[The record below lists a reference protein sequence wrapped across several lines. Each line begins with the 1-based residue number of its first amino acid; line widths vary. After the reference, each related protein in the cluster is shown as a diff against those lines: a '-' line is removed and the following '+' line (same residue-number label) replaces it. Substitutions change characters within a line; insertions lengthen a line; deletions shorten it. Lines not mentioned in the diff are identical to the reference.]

1 MQRLITLFGETM
13 LSDILHMIIYTLG
26 ALFLVVVILR
36 FLLQLVR
43 ADFYNPISQGIVKA
57 TMPLLKP
64 LRKVIPGVGGID
76 IASVVLIL
84 LVQVAATYLL
94 ALVHGVMA
102 VMVNPLLVLAW
113 GFVGALTMVSNIFF
127 WSMIIS
133 IIGSFVAP
141 FSSHPIL
148 TLANQI
154 INPLSAPLRRLI
166 PPIGGVLDISPIFI
180 FLGLKVADMLIIKLA
195 ILLQVSPQLVLGY
208 W

>member
-1 MQRLITLFGETM
+1 M

-43 ADFYNPISQGIVKA
+43 ADFYNPISQGIVKI
-57 TMPLLKP
+57 TSPLLKP
-64 LRKVIPGVGGID
+64 LRKIIPGVGGID
-76 IASVVLIL
+76 FASVVLIL
-84 LVQVAATYLL
+84 LVQLAATYLL
-94 ALVHGVMA
+94 ALVHGVLG

-113 GFVGALTMVSNIFF
+113 GLVGALTMISNIFF

-141 FSSHPIL
+141 FSSNPIL

-154 INPLSAPLRRLI
+154 INPLSAPLRKLI

>member
-1 MQRLITLFGETM
+1 M

-36 FLLQLVR
+36 FLLQVVR

-64 LRKVIPGVGGID
+64 LRKIIPGAGGID
-76 IASVVLIL
+76 FASVALIL

-127 WSMIIS
+127 WSLIIS

-141 FSSHPIL
+141 FSSNPIL

-154 INPLSAPLRRLI
+154 INPLSAPLRKLI
-166 PPIGGVLDISPIFI
+166 PPIGGVLDLSPIFI

-195 ILLQVSPQLVLGY
+195 IFLQVSPQLVLGY